1 MRHAEEAA
9 SSPARVRVAPPERR
23 AQQTE
28 RLAGTCAS
36 EGRNEGRSRVR
47 RRDSPLPLR
56 AKNLSFSG
64 ADRWRRS
71 EVTARGDA
79 GREDDRADSRAHR
92 TCGTLQERVATGRER
107 LEHLLHHRELAVV
120 GGVREI
126 HIVLLPA
133 DSQGVLRHGAGSSPR
148 QHAPAADTPAYRARR
163 PRVDVARGVSAAFTR
178 TELCRDLTSESLS
191 VPRTTRTERRSSDV
205 SKEVEFEALAD
216 DRPTPR
222 VLDAGGMARPGVIH
236 DRDETPA
243 ASVSGSSFSIGL
255 APDAASSP
263 DPEAMFVVCHE
274 LLGRLRRRAPR
285 QTLLYV
291 DVNGVAL
298 VDAKTKRCVSRAAF
312 NELTSWCAVDAHVFE
327 LKQLGVE
334 TRKLESRRF
343 EMTRGVAAELCAAL
357 RSRVRLYVE
366 RPDEVRRLRATAAGF
381 RAGDRVCRETLAR
394 ARALGD
400 GGGETAFR
408 GEAVASASRYE
419 KTPSAKFRL
428 ESVNSEVLRVASATP
443 GERLARAGARRRL
456 PRARDPSQVREVPRD
471 APATETS
478 SGDSPG
484 GGFGFFGFGDER
496 TVGEGDASTGAAG
509 TFVDGVGLD
518 DASLRAAYA
527 RREAAYAKLREEE
540 DAAWA
545 ASRIERS
552 ESESESDG
560 DDAFSFGEKNV
571 ELKNPS

>member
-1 MRHAEEAA
+1 
-9 SSPARVRVAPPERR
+9 
-23 AQQTE
+23 
-28 RLAGTCAS
+28 
-36 EGRNEGRSRVR
+36 
-47 RRDSPLPLR
+47 
-56 AKNLSFSG
+56 
-64 ADRWRRS
+64 
-71 EVTARGDA
+71 
-79 GREDDRADSRAHR
+79 
-92 TCGTLQERVATGRER
+92 
-107 LEHLLHHRELAVV
+107 
-120 GGVREI
+120 
-126 HIVLLPA
+126 
-133 DSQGVLRHGAGSSPR
+133 
-148 QHAPAADTPAYRARR
+148 
-163 PRVDVARGVSAAFTR
+163 
-178 TELCRDLTSESLS
+178 
-191 VPRTTRTERRSSDV
+191 
-205 SKEVEFEALAD
+205 
-216 DRPTPR
+216 
-222 VLDAGGMARPGVIH
+222 MARPGVIH

-274 LLGRLRRRAPR
+274 LLGRLRLRAPR

-327 LKQLGVE
+327 LKQLGVK

-571 ELKNPS
+571 EAKSPTEPPSDAPSARGFRARERARELARERARAAERSARPPPPLFDATLANPPAAAEEEDPEAWLGAADYFYEDETDEDALPEGVPGSGARGRLEGYVPVPVSPCESPLASARTPSGARGGGRSPAAPDPESERLNRRVRGFAGALRDSLVSVGRARSDADVRAECAALIDRLRRFTAEGVAEEEGFAG

>member
-1 MRHAEEAA
+1 
-9 SSPARVRVAPPERR
+9 
-23 AQQTE
+23 
-28 RLAGTCAS
+28 
-36 EGRNEGRSRVR
+36 
-47 RRDSPLPLR
+47 
-56 AKNLSFSG
+56 
-64 ADRWRRS
+64 
-71 EVTARGDA
+71 
-79 GREDDRADSRAHR
+79 
-92 TCGTLQERVATGRER
+92 
-107 LEHLLHHRELAVV
+107 
-120 GGVREI
+120 
-126 HIVLLPA
+126 
-133 DSQGVLRHGAGSSPR
+133 
-148 QHAPAADTPAYRARR
+148 
-163 PRVDVARGVSAAFTR
+163 
-178 TELCRDLTSESLS
+178 
-191 VPRTTRTERRSSDV
+191 
-205 SKEVEFEALAD
+205 
-216 DRPTPR
+216 
-222 VLDAGGMARPGVIH
+222 MARPGVIH

-312 NELTSWCAVDAHVFE
+312 NELTSWCAVDARVFE

-571 ELKNPS
+571 EAKSPTEPPSDAPSARGFRARERARELARERARAAERSARPPPPLFDATLANPPQKTPAEAEDPEAWLGGADYFYEDEDEDEDDEDESRRRFTGYVPVSVSPRSVGAEDSAKATPGGAAEASADPETARLNRRVRGFAGLLRDSLVCVARARADADVRAECAALVDRLRRFTAEGVAEEEGFAG